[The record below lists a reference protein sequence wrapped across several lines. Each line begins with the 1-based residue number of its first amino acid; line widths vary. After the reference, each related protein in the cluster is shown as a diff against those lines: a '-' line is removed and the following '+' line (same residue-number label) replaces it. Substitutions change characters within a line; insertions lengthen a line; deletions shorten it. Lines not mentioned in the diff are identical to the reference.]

1 MLPKEQRSTAGSILE
16 FTSHLETV
24 VNPGVTVSA
33 EEFPD
38 ISIYLEALPL
48 PRKALTPGQR
58 TEFDRRGV
66 ALWNTCCRLSRGEGC
81 PQLPVNLARGD
92 YHQPPRCPHLTDAPA
107 NIDYFKSHSE
117 LAEAVL
123 VGYSGLLVSLC
134 LTIIL
139 SVDAGLV
146 DLASKVIEQLA
157 VKSEDLLQRAS
168 HDDLDIEKPFGGHEL
183 KKQAWKQG
191 RIELAEHFYSQ
202 FEASKSQL
210 DSVRIGQALDLCY
223 EMGNDQLA
231 VRALLALEEGEA
243 GQEAFQLLQVLRE
256 EYGHRLPVILLQLEV
271 AAKDSCTNA
280 DAFSANLLSVVRSAH
295 LIHSNHK
302 LTAHAIRVLESYIV
316 LRLASSD
323 EHEWTEKAI
332 ITLIWLITAE
342 SEGQS
347 SVDMLSLQGTFEK
360 IYRAWN
366 KALSAEATHGALI
379 LFWKR
384 IEHTFDHGLKEITIK
399 WCRVALHQLF
409 SKAGD
414 QNVGKIER
422 RIVKCQ
428 IDLRDF
434 EAAFA
439 ALETM
444 SPARKQHPLSRYLR
458 YCLALRRGDEADA
471 RSTLASLATVH
482 DDRNKLLFAAVAEAT
497 QYGSKLQGAQ
507 LLQRILDKYKDNL
520 PPEIDASALLRPA
533 VSFTQKR
540 QLSEETTMEHQLQE
554 SRWLEKTSYN
564 TAVQYL
570 QSWPTKYV
578 IDLLHY
584 SCQMHLPTHAPSQV
598 QYQKH
603 IHETGAKYIQAILYT
618 VQARSAATL
627 STEEDIPKT
636 AYSGK
641 APPHSPIEIKST
653 LYRNVFAKYSE
664 IRNHLNALREGSS
677 TGLIEQEVL
686 EGITQKLIVLT
697 PLAFEAL
704 LFLVGTSTADVSG
717 PTPVQHDFSLSEMVD
732 QMVLLNPPQKTYSL
746 FAGMI
751 LSASMSGLESTE
763 PSQPSGPESS
773 TPPVPL
779 PVSTTTNLLAKL
791 ISGLRN
797 HSDYDSN
804 RAARWMRCM
813 VQIVLDRRRDSRPQ
827 NQCQSES
834 EAESEQQ
841 QQQQNGRRRTEEKNL
856 STVVRI
862 TEHALD
868 LATSAASPAAAGGN
882 DYPPEE
888 LEWLAVTLFNL
899 AIDLYASPLPLPA
912 ASGSASDSAPADHDE
927 HIPEHKNNKNKN
939 KNQGSSSSSSSSGEM
954 VTLPQFWA
962 RKAVAV
968 ADVLAMMNT
977 ATAGAGAGAG
987 DSDAGALATVLRE
1000 RCQRLHWDV

>member
-1 MLPKEQRSTAGSILE
+1 MAFRILHYVH
-16 FTSHLETV
+16 HLK
-24 VNPGVTVSA
+24 S
-33 EEFPD
+33 
-38 ISIYLEALPL
+38 
-48 PRKALTPGQR
+48 
-58 TEFDRRGV
+58 
-66 ALWNTCCRLSRGEGC
+66 LS
-81 PQLPVNLARGD
+81 
-92 YHQPPRCPHLTDAPA
+92 
-107 NIDYFKSHSE
+107 
-117 LAEAVL
+117 
-123 VGYSGLLVSLC
+123 
-134 LTIIL
+134 
-139 SVDAGLV
+139 
-146 DLASKVIEQLA
+146 
-157 VKSEDLLQRAS
+157 
-168 HDDLDIEKPFGGHEL
+168 
-183 KKQAWKQG
+183 
-191 RIELAEHFYSQ
+191 
-202 FEASKSQL
+202 
-210 DSVRIGQALDLCY
+210 
-223 EMGNDQLA
+223 
-231 VRALLALEEGEA
+231 
-243 GQEAFQLLQVLRE
+243 
-256 EYGHRLPVILLQLEV
+256 
-271 AAKDSCTNA
+271 
-280 DAFSANLLSVVRSAH
+280 
-295 LIHSNHK
+295 
-302 LTAHAIRVLESYIV
+302 TAHAIRVLESYIV

-323 EHEWTEKAI
+323 EHAWTEKAI

-342 SEGQS
+342 GEGQS
-347 SVDMLSLQGTFEK
+347 SVDMLFLEGTFEK

-399 WCRVALHQLF
+399 WCQVALHQLF
-409 SKAGD
+409 CKAGD
-414 QNVGKIER
+414 HNVGKIER

-428 IDLRDF
+428 IDLRNF

-458 YCLALRRGDEADA
+458 YCLALRRGDEVDA

-482 DDRNKLLFAAVAEAT
+482 DDRNKLLFAAVSEAT

-507 LLQRILDKYKDNL
+507 LLQRVLDKYNDNL
-520 PPEIDASALLRPA
+520 PPEIDASALLRCTARLLLLAVSEADDLDEELLSRLCGIFKSA
-533 VSFTQKR
+533 VSFTQK
-540 QLSEETTMEHQLQE
+540 QQVSEETTMEHRLQE
-554 SRWLEKTSYN
+554 SRWFEKTSYN

-570 QSWPTKYV
+570 RSWPTKYV

-598 QYQKH
+598 QYEKH

-627 STEEDIPKT
+627 PTAEDIPKT

-641 APPHSPIEIKST
+641 APPHSPTEIKST
-653 LYRNVFAKYSE
+653 LYRNVFATYSE
-664 IRNHLNALREGSS
+664 IRTHLNALREGSS
-677 TGLIEQEVL
+677 TGLVEQEVL

-717 PTPVQHDFSLSEMVD
+717 PTPVQHDFSLAEMVD

-746 FAGMI
+746 FADMI
-751 LSASMSGLESTE
+751 LSASMSGGLESTE

-773 TPPVPL
+773 TPTVLL

-797 HSDYDSN
+797 HPDYDSN

-827 NQCQSES
+827 NQYQS
-834 EAESEQQ
+834 
-841 QQQQNGRRRTEEKNL
+841 GKNL
-856 STVVRI
+856 STVARI

-868 LATSAASPAAAGGN
+868 LATSAASSAAAGGN

-899 AIDLYASPLPLPA
+899 AIDLYALPPPLPA
-912 ASGSASDSAPADHDE
+912 ASCSASDSAPADHDE
-927 HIPEHKNNKNKN
+927 HIPEHKNNKHKN
-939 KNQGSSSSSSSSGEM
+939 KNQGSSSSSSSGEI

-968 ADVLAMMNT
+968 ADVLVMMNT
-977 ATAGAGAGAG
+977 ATARAGVG
-987 DSDAGALATVLRE
+987 DSDVGALATVLRE